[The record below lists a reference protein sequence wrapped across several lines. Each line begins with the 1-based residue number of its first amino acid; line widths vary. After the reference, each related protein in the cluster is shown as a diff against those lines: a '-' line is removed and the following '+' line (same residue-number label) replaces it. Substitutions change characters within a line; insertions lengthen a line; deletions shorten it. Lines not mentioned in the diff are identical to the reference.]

1 MRAHHIMTRDVVTVT
16 PDTSI
21 VAAAALM
28 LQHHVSGLPVL
39 DETGRLVGIVSEG
52 DFLRRAEIGT
62 QRRRPRWLEF
72 FTGPG
77 SAGERFVHEHGRKVG
92 EVMTRDPVTAPD
104 DATLDDVVR
113 LMEQNNVK
121 RLPVMRDGTLVG
133 IVTRA
138 NLLRAVA
145 SLAREIPD
153 PTADDNH
160 IRRRIIEAVRP
171 TWWRPI
177 GFDVTVRNGVV
188 NLHGIVVDDRA
199 RQAALVAAENV
210 SGVKEVHDHQCWV
223 DGYSGF
229 YLESPEDNKAASGP

>member
-21 VAAAALM
+21 FDAANLM
-28 LQHHVSGLPVL
+28 LQHHVSGLPVVS
-39 DETGRLVGIVSEG
+39 DAGKLVGVVSEG
-52 DFLRRAEIGT
+52 DFLHRAETGT
-62 QRRRPRWLEF
+62 RRRRPRWLDF
-72 FTGPG
+72 FTSPG
-77 SAGERFVHEHGRKVG
+77 GAGDRFVHEHGRKVG
-92 EVMTRDPVTAPD
+92 DVMTRDTVTASD

-121 RLPVMRDGTLVG
+121 RLPVMRGDTLVG

-138 NLLRAVA
+138 NLLRTVA

-153 PTADDNH
+153 PTADDAH
-160 IRRRIIEAVRP
+160 IRRRIIDAVRP

-177 GFDVTVRNGVV
+177 GFDATVRNGIVH
-188 NLHGIVVDDRA
+188 LHGIVVDDRA
-199 RQAALVAAENV
+199 RQAAMVAAENV
-210 SGVKEVHDHQCWV
+210 PGVKKVHDHLCWV

-229 YLESPEDNKAASGP
+229 YLESPEDQEAAG